1 VFGSAKEVKK
11 KVGDAMKKTN
21 QQASYIPRVDTSS
34 SEYGGTIL
42 GFILGLGVGLGVA
55 FLIAFYLSKNTP
67 QERPGVRAPNLPL
80 TIKSGPAP
88 VEGEAATPAEPLDL
102 NKPLQGKSAVPAA
115 NISDPIGDL
124 AAGKKPAEAA
134 PAAVVKSD
142 AIYFLQ
148 VGAFNKRADA
158 DAQKASLAIQGIQ
171 SQLSE
176 ISSEGNTIWRVRVG
190 PYNSVEES
198 NPVRDKLN
206 GMGIKP
212 SVIKSSKS

>member
-1 VFGSAKEVKK
+1 
-11 KVGDAMKKTN
+11 MKKDN
-21 QQASYIPRVDTSS
+21 QHTSLTSKTGS
-34 SEYGGTIL
+34 SNPEYGGTIL

-55 FLIAFYLSKNTP
+55 FVIAFYLSKNTP

-80 TIKSGPAP
+80 TIKPGPAP
-88 VEGEAATPAEPLDL
+88 AEGEAAAPAEALDL
-102 NKPLQGKSAVPAA
+102 NKPLQGKSTAPAA
-115 NISDPIGDL
+115 NASDPIADL
-124 AAGKKPAEAA
+124 ANGKKPAEPAPV
-134 PAAVVKSD
+134 PAAKSD

-176 ISSEGNTIWRVRVG
+176 ISSDGNTLWRVRVG

>member
-1 VFGSAKEVKK
+1 V
-11 KVGDAMKKTN
+11 
-21 QQASYIPRVDTSS
+21 
-34 SEYGGTIL
+34 
-42 GFILGLGVGLGVA
+42 
-55 FLIAFYLSKNTP
+55 IA
-67 QERPGVRAPNLPL
+67 
-80 TIKSGPAP
+80 
-88 VEGEAATPAEPLDL
+88 PAETLDL
-102 NKPLQGKSAVPAA
+102 NKPLQGKSAAPAGSA
-115 NISDPIGDL
+115 PDPIADL
-124 AAGKKPAEAA
+124 ANGKKPVELTPA
-134 PAAVVKSD
+134 PAVKSD

-176 ISSEGNTIWRVRVG
+176 IGSEGNVIWRVRIG

>member
-1 VFGSAKEVKK
+1 
-11 KVGDAMKKTN
+11 MKTN
-21 QQASYIPRVDTSS
+21 NQHTSS
-34 SEYGGTIL
+34 TPKTQSSSPEYGGTIL

-55 FLIAFYLSKNTP
+55 FVIAFYLSKNTP

-80 TIKSGPAP
+80 TIKPGPVSAD
-88 VEGEAATPAEPLDL
+88 GEVATPEALDL
-102 NKPLQGKSAVPAA
+102 NKPLQGKSAAPAA
-115 NISDPIGDL
+115 STPDPIADL
-124 AAGKKPAEAA
+124 ANGKKPVDVA
-134 PAAVVKSD
+134 PAAKSD

-176 ISSEGNTIWRVRVG
+176 ISSEGNTLWRVRVG

-206 GMGIKP
+206 SMGIKP

>member
-1 VFGSAKEVKK
+1 
-11 KVGDAMKKTN
+11 MKKYN
-21 QQASYIPRVDTSS
+21 QYTSFTPKTQSS
-34 SEYGGTIL
+34 SPEYGGTIL

-55 FLIAFYLSKNTP
+55 FVIAFYLSKNTP

-80 TIKSGPAP
+80 TIKPASP
-88 VEGEAATPAEPLDL
+88 PTEGEAAAPAEALDL
-102 NKPLQGKSAVPAA
+102 NRPLQGKSTAPAA
-115 NISDPIGDL
+115 SSPDPIADL
-124 AAGKKPAEAA
+124 ANGRKPAEVTAA
-134 PAAVVKSD
+134 PIGKSD

-171 SQLSE
+171 SQLTE
-176 ISSEGNTIWRVRVG
+176 ISSEGSTLWRVRVG
-190 PYNSVEES
+190 PYSSIEES

-206 GMGIKP
+206 SMGIKP

>member
-1 VFGSAKEVKK
+1 
-11 KVGDAMKKTN
+11 MKKNN
-21 QQASYIPRVDTSS
+21 QHSRFAPKIQSSS

-55 FLIAFYLSKNTP
+55 FVIAFYLSKNTP

-80 TIKSGPAP
+80 TIKPGPAP
-88 VEGEAATPAEPLDL
+88 AEGEVAVPAEALDL
-102 NKPLQGKSAVPAA
+102 NKPLQGKSAAPAA
-115 NISDPIGDL
+115 NAPDPIADL
-124 AAGKKPAEAA
+124 ANGKKPVDVA
-134 PAAVVKSD
+134 PATKSE

-176 ISSEGNTIWRVRVG
+176 INSEGNTLWRVRVG

-206 GMGIKP
+206 NMGIKP

>member
-1 VFGSAKEVKK
+1 MRKNNQHTSFIP
-11 KVGDAMKKTN
+11 KT
-21 QQASYIPRVDTSS
+21 QSS
-34 SEYGGTIL
+34 SPEHGGTIL

-55 FLIAFYLSKNTP
+55 FVIAFYLSKNTP

-80 TIKSGPAP
+80 TIKSGPTPAD
-88 VEGEAATPAEPLDL
+88 GEAAAPTEPLDL
-102 NKPLQGKSAVPAA
+102 NKPLQGKSAAPAA
-115 NISDPIGDL
+115 SAPDPIADL
-124 AAGKKPAEAA
+124 ANGKKPAEVA
-134 PAAVVKSD
+134 PTTKSD

-176 ISSEGNTIWRVRVG
+176 ISSEGNTLWRVRVG

>member
-1 VFGSAKEVKK
+1 MNKNNQHASFIP
-11 KVGDAMKKTN
+11 KT
-21 QQASYIPRVDTSS
+21 QSS
-34 SEYGGTIL
+34 SPEYGGTIL
-42 GFILGLGVGLGVA
+42 GFVLGLGVGLGVA
-55 FLIAFYLSKNTP
+55 FVIAFYLSKNTP

-80 TIKSGPAP
+80 TIKSSPAP
-88 VEGEAATPAEPLDL
+88 AEGETATPAEPLDL
-102 NKPLQGKSAVPAA
+102 NKPLQGKSAAPAA
-115 NISDPIGDL
+115 NAPDPIGDL
-124 AAGKKPAEAA
+124 ANGKKPAEVA
-134 PAAVVKSD
+134 PAKSD

-158 DAQKASLAIQGIQ
+158 DAQKANLAIQGIQ

-176 ISSEGNTIWRVRVG
+176 ITSDGNTLWRVRVG

>member
-1 VFGSAKEVKK
+1 
-11 KVGDAMKKTN
+11 MKKTN
-21 QQASYIPRVDTSS
+21 QQAGNIPKVDTSS
-34 SEYGGTIL
+34 SECGGTIL

-55 FLIAFYLSKNTP
+55 FVIAFYLSKNTP

-80 TIKSGPAP
+80 TIKSSPAP
-88 VEGEAATPAEPLDL
+88 VEGEAVTPAEPLDL
-102 NKPLQGKSAVPAA
+102 NKPLQGKTSAATA
-115 NISDPIGDL
+115 NMSDPIGDL
-124 AAGKKPAEAA
+124 AAGKKPADLA
-134 PAAVVKSD
+134 PAAVAKSE

-176 ISSEGNTIWRVRVG
+176 ISSEGNTLWRVRVG

-198 NPVRDKLN
+198 NPMRDKLN

>member
-1 VFGSAKEVKK
+1 
-11 KVGDAMKKTN
+11 MKKIN
-21 QQASYIPRVDTSS
+21 QQASFIPKVDTSS

-42 GFILGLGVGLGVA
+42 GFVLGLGVGLGAA
-55 FLIAFYLSKNTP
+55 FVIAFYLSKNTP

-80 TIKSGPAP
+80 TIKSGP
-88 VEGEAATPAEPLDL
+88 TPAEGEETSPAESLDL
-102 NKPLQGKSAVPAA
+102 NKPLQGKSSAPATNA
-115 NISDPIGDL
+115 ADPIGDL
-124 AAGKKPAEAA
+124 ASGKKPVETIAS
-134 PAAVVKSD
+134 PAVKSD

-176 ISSEGNTIWRVRVG
+176 INSDGNTLWRVRVG

-206 GMGIKP
+206 SMGVKT

>member
-1 VFGSAKEVKK
+1 
-11 KVGDAMKKTN
+11 MKKIN
-21 QQASYIPRVDTSS
+21 QQASYIPKADTSS

-42 GFILGLGVGLGVA
+42 GFVLGLGVGLGAA
-55 FLIAFYLSKNTP
+55 FVIAFYLSKNTP

-80 TIKSGPAP
+80 TIKSGP
-88 VEGEAATPAEPLDL
+88 TPAEGEETSPAESLDL
-102 NKPLQGKSAVPAA
+102 NKPLQGKSSAPATNA
-115 NISDPIGDL
+115 ADPIGDL
-124 AAGKKPAEAA
+124 ASGKKPVETIAS
-134 PAAVVKSD
+134 PAVKSD
-142 AIYFLQ
+142 TIYFLQ

-176 ISSEGNTIWRVRVG
+176 INSDGNTLWRVRVG

-198 NPVRDKLN
+198 NPARDKLN
-206 GMGIKP
+206 SMGVKT

>member
-1 VFGSAKEVKK
+1 V
-11 KVGDAMKKTN
+11 
-21 QQASYIPRVDTSS
+21 
-34 SEYGGTIL
+34 
-42 GFILGLGVGLGVA
+42 
-55 FLIAFYLSKNTP
+55 IAFYLSKNTP

-80 TIKSGPAP
+80 TIKSGSAPA
-88 VEGEAATPAEPLDL
+88 EGEVTTPAEALDL
-102 NKPLQGKSAVPAA
+102 NKPLQGKATSPTASAPDAIA
-115 NISDPIGDL
+115 DL
-124 AAGKKPAEAA
+124 ANAKKPVDVA
-134 PAAVVKSD
+134 PAAKSD

-176 ISSEGNTIWRVRVG
+176 IGSEGNTLWRVRVG

-206 GMGIKP
+206 SMGIKP

>member
-1 VFGSAKEVKK
+1 M
-11 KVGDAMKKTN
+11 VGDAMKKTN
-21 QQASYIPRVDTSS
+21 RQAGFIPKSDPLG

-55 FLIAFYLSKNTP
+55 FVIAFYLSKNTP

-80 TIKSGPAP
+80 TIKPGPSPA
-88 VEGEAATPAEPLDL
+88 EGEVMASAEPLDL
-102 NKPLQGKSAVPAA
+102 NKPLQGKPPIPVA
-115 NISDPIGDL
+115 NGSDPIGDL
-124 AAGKKPAEAA
+124 VAGKKPAETASTTA
-134 PAAVVKSD
+134 TKSD
-142 AIYFLQ
+142 AVYFLQ
-148 VGAFNKRADA
+148 AGAFNKRADA

-171 SQLSE
+171 AQLSE
-176 ISSEGNTIWRVRVG
+176 ISSEGNTLWRVRLG

>member
-1 VFGSAKEVKK
+1 
-11 KVGDAMKKTN
+11 MKNNNQYDSFDLKT
-21 QQASYIPRVDTSS
+21 QSSS

-55 FLIAFYLSKNTP
+55 FVIAFYLSKNTP

-80 TIKSGPAP
+80 TIKPGPAP
-88 VEGEAATPAEPLDL
+88 AEGEAAAPAEALDL
-102 NKPLQGKSAVPAA
+102 NKPLQGKSAAPASDA
-115 NISDPIGDL
+115 SDPIADL
-124 AAGKKPAEAA
+124 ASGKKPAE
-134 PAAVVKSD
+134 VVPTPVAKSD

-176 ISSEGNTIWRVRVG
+176 ITSEGNTLWRVRVG
-190 PYNSVEES
+190 PYNSIEES

-206 GMGIKP
+206 SMGIKP
-212 SVIKSSKS
+212 NVIKSGKS

>member
-1 VFGSAKEVKK
+1 
-11 KVGDAMKKTN
+11 MKKIN
-21 QQASYIPRVDTSS
+21 QQASYIPKADTSS

-42 GFILGLGVGLGVA
+42 GFVLGLGVGLGAA
-55 FLIAFYLSKNTP
+55 FVIAFYLSKNTP

-80 TIKSGPAP
+80 TIKSGP
-88 VEGEAATPAEPLDL
+88 TPAEGEETSPAESLDL
-102 NKPLQGKSAVPAA
+102 NKPLQGKSSAPATNA
-115 NISDPIGDL
+115 ADPIGDL
-124 AAGKKPAEAA
+124 ASGKKPVETIAS
-134 PAAVVKSD
+134 PAVKSD

-176 ISSEGNTIWRVRVG
+176 INSDGNTLWRVRVG

-206 GMGIKP
+206 SMGVKTSI
-212 SVIKSSKS
+212 IKSSKS

>member
-1 VFGSAKEVKK
+1 
-11 KVGDAMKKTN
+11 MMNKTN
-21 QQASYIPRVDTSS
+21 QHTSPARKMQS
-34 SEYGGTIL
+34 SGSEYGGTIL
-42 GFILGLGVGLGVA
+42 GFILGLGVGLGAA
-55 FLIAFYLSKNTP
+55 FIIAFYLSKNTP

-80 TIKSGPAP
+80 TIKPGPAP
-88 VEGEAATPAEPLDL
+88 AEGEEATPVEALDL
-102 NKPLQGKSAVPAA
+102 NKPLQGKSATTTV
-115 NISDPIGDL
+115 NTSDPIADL
-124 AAGKKPAEAA
+124 ANGKKPAESTLA
-134 PAAVVKSD
+134 PAAKSD

-176 ISSEGNTIWRVRVG
+176 ISSEGNTLWRVRVG

-212 SVIKSSKS
+212 SVIKSGKS